1 MMRKRMLWRT
11 LLAGAVIGLV
21 EAAGLDRG
29 RRARRRRSRAVWL
42 DDREPADP
50 LARAGVWFLDPL
62 IGARP
67 EATDLRR
74 PAGDRILV
82 APFRRRVLAG
92 SLRSRES

>member
-1 MMRKRMLWRT
+1 MRRRMLWRT

-42 DDREPADP
+42 DDREPTDP

-62 IGARP
+62 GDPRP
-67 EATDLRR
+67 EPGDVRR
-74 PAGDRILV
+74 PTRSEIRISPV
-82 APFRRRVLAG
+82 SRRRLWSGLQAR
-92 SLRSRES
+92 RS

>member
-1 MMRKRMLWRT
+1 MRRRMLWRT

-50 LARAGVWFLDPL
+50 LARTGVWFLDP
-62 IGARP
+62 ITGPRP
-67 EATDLRR
+67 EPTDLRR
-74 PAGDRILV
+74 PAGDGLRV
-82 APFRRRVLAG
+82 APFRRRALAG

>member
-1 MMRKRMLWRT
+1 MRRRMLWRT

-67 EATDLRR
+67 EPTDLRR
-74 PAGDRILV
+74 PAGDPLRI
-82 APFRRRVLAG
+82 APLRGRAVAG
-92 SLRSRES
+92 SLRSRAS

>member
-1 MMRKRMLWRT
+1 MRRRMLWRT

-50 LARAGVWFLDPL
+50 LARAGVWFLDP
-62 IGARP
+62 IPGPRP
-67 EATDLRR
+67 EPSDLRR
-74 PAGDRILV
+74 PAGGGLRI
-82 APFRRRVLAG
+82 APFRRDAVRG
-92 SLRSRES
+92 SLRTRES